1 MLRQRILTAIV
12 LLLIVAAAVTAPTP
26 WPMLALLGLMI
37 GCALWEWLR
46 LVIDSAAVRWGGAV
60 LAGTT
65 SFPLRRE

>member
-26 WPMLALLGLMI
+26 WPMLALLGLMT

-46 LVIDSAAVRWGGAV
+46 LVIDRNV
-60 LAGTT
+60 
-65 SFPLRRE
+65 FPPSTEVNNVEATA